1 MAVIS
6 VLEHREA
13 PYIKTRLKQYRSTL
27 AGFYLGFI
35 VWGRSS
41 EWPKATIFL
50 GGSGGKPP
58 RKLFEMIMRWGAIW
72 CILRHNFENV
82 SVCKDLVAFGWS
94 LQYSYLYTVMITIFL
109 GGKLGILGRGSF
121 YPSNTLDRTLTYGD
135 FAREKHTC
143 VRRELQRRPALV
155 WRSSCSYFRLSVCYS
170 K

>member
-41 EWPKATIFL
+41 EWPKGTIFL

-58 RKLFEMIMRWGAIW
+58 RKLFEMIKRWDAIW

-82 SVCKDLVAFGWS
+82 TVCARTSSRLDDLCNIV
-94 LQYSYLYTVMITIFL
+94 
-109 GGKLGILGRGSF
+109 
-121 YPSNTLDRTLTYGD
+121 TYI
-135 FAREKHTC
+135 
-143 VRRELQRRPALV
+143 P
-155 WRSSCSYFRLSVCYS
+155 
-170 K
+170 

>member
-1 MAVIS
+1 M
-6 VLEHREA
+6 LLLA
-13 PYIKTRLKQYRSTL
+13 P
-27 AGFYLGFI
+27 F
-35 VWGRSS
+35 GRSA
-41 EWPKATIFL
+41 ATISEHTCRVLSRIYRL
-50 GGSGGKPP
+50 GKKFRVAEGNSLP
-58 RKLFEMIMRWGAIW
+58 RRVRGQAPSETFWNDYALRCHLVHFETQFWE
-72 CILRHNFENV
+72 CY